1 MNITVKT
8 LVAFVFTFFFIISC
22 AHSHTTAAIIP
33 DQMDVQ
39 CFNGTETCDRGGNRG
54 CTIFCKDHDYFYG
67 LCTTDACCCHIQ
79 NKNMGSR

>member
-33 DQMDVQ
+33 
-39 CFNGTETCDRGGNRG
+39 GTMIYS
-54 CTIFCKDHDYFYG
+54 CTLIW
-67 LCTTDACCCHIQ
+67 
-79 NKNMGSR
+79 

>member
-1 MNITVKT
+1 MNITVKS
-8 LVAFVFTFFFIISC
+8 LVAFVFTFFLIHC
-22 AHSHTTAAIIP
+22 AHSRTTAAIIP

-39 CFNGTETCDRGGNRG
+39 CFNGTETCDHGGNRA